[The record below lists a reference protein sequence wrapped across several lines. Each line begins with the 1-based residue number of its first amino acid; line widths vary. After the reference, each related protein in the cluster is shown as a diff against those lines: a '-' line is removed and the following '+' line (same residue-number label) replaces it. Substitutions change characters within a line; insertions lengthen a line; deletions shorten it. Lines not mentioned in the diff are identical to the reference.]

1 MSNLYAERDIIKQ
14 EEFYTRHVSAMT
26 KEGLDRK
33 SDIAAELA
41 HRDITVSNQQKH
53 IEALQARVAELE
65 CMVRAF
71 RACVDIQ
78 MVPSWGSPCHDQIHA
93 LVGKNTEEGT

>member
-1 MSNLYAERDIIKQ
+1 MSDLYAERDIIKQ

-53 IEALQARVAELE
+53 IEALQAQVVELVAVAVSDKDAPARIDRE
-65 CMVRAF
+65 CIDFKRGQG
-71 RACVDIQ
+71 D
-78 MVPSWGSPCHDQIHA
+78 
-93 LVGKNTEEGT
+93 E